1 MRGCM
6 PSLIWSDKA
15 TVDDRLG
22 FQDYRNTLVR
32 VVQNAETPITIGVF
46 GRWGSGKTSLM
57 MMVQKDVAEAG
68 AQTVWFDAW
77 KYDKQDAL

>member
-1 MRGCM
+1 MRGHM

-32 VVQNAETPITIGVF
+32 VVQNAETPITMGY
-46 GRWGSGKTSLM
+46 T
-57 MMVQKDVAEAG
+57 
-68 AQTVWFDAW
+68 
-77 KYDKQDAL
+77 